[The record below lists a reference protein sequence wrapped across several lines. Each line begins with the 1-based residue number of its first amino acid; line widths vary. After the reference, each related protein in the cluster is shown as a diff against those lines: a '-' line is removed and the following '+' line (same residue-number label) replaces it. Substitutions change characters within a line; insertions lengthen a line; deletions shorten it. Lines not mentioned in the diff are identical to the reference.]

1 MGPSSLFPLTAIAGA
16 PDTSL
21 SACGHHAG
29 ARGGQR
35 PDRRVGS
42 EKQVPITQML
52 AEVTDGVAYLL
63 VVERGRIFRLGW
75 TQGVLRPRVAQTDG
89 AAPPDDRVASHQ
101 GVRRQRRAPRSVL
114 EDPRRLFSSQVQPG
128 IGLAHELSH
137 AHRRL
142 PILEREAGLFRVVRL
157 LTKRGGPFP
166 AEDAARLREFLCPLG
181 TVLDACRRLAHLGQ
195 AHAYA

>member
-1 MGPSSLFPLTAIAGA
+1 
-16 PDTSL
+16 
-21 SACGHHAG
+21 
-29 ARGGQR
+29 
-35 PDRRVGS
+35 
-42 EKQVPITQML
+42 ML
-52 AEVTDGVAYLL
+52 VEVTDGVAHLL
-63 VVERGRIFRLGW
+63 VAERGRIFQLGW
-75 TQGVLRPRVAQTDG
+75 LKGILHPRVVQTDG

-114 EDPRRLFSSQVQPG
+114 ENPRRLFPSQAQPG